1 MRHRPVKHSRKL
13 ALPALFSFL
22 LAGCTAL
29 PSLEERAPSQA
40 IAPGQAEQTQLGE
53 TLSELARSY
62 PDLSGIY
69 PLPDSHEAFAVRTLL
84 ADAAQKTLDVQ
95 YYIWRNDLTGT
106 LMMHSLKQAADRGVR
121 VRVLLDDSAGVGFDK
136 VLTTLNAHE
145 NIEVRL
151 FNPLAIRFPR
161 WINYVVDFRRV
172 NRRMHNKSFI
182 ADNQAAIIGG
192 RNIGD
197 EYFGA
202 AQDFLFSDMDVVAVG
217 PVVNDVSKDF
227 DRYWNSE
234 SAYPVSVLLPP
245 APPDALEKLRQRALA
260 TTADPKAKG
269 FVDAMQKSNL
279 VEELVNG
286 NINLVWAPVSMLSDD
301 PAKVLGHNS
310 DHEGVA
316 AELNR
321 ILDEP
326 TAHVELISSY
336 FVPAKNGTRTLVGLA
351 NRGIDVRVLTN
362 SLAAT
367 DVAAVHAG
375 YAKRRKPLLKAGVAL
390 YEMRP
395 KPDVNQ
401 HNNAAAPSNRK
412 RRKKRKPAFRTWRWG
427 LGGTPTGAG
436 PFGSANASLH
446 AKTLSIDDEKV
457 FVGSFNFDPR
467 SARLNT
473 ELGFLIDSPELSREI
488 TQTFMDQVPQ
498 TSYQVH
504 LDDNDELYWTRYDNG
519 ETVYFHT
526 EPEAS
531 LWRRIW
537 VGILSA
543 FPIEWM
549 L

>member
-1 MRHRPVKHSRKL
+1 M
-13 ALPALFSFL
+13 PAILSVL
-22 LAGCTAL
+22 LTGCTAL
-29 PSLEERAPSQA
+29 PSNHDRQASRAIPPQ
-40 IAPGQAEQTQLGE
+40 QAEQTQLGE
-53 TLSELARSY
+53 TLSQLAQSF
-62 PDLSGIY
+62 PGQSGIY
-69 PLPDSHEAFAVRTLL
+69 PLADSHEAFAVRTLL
-84 ADAAQKTLDVQ
+84 ADAAQKTLDIQ

-136 VLTTLNAHE
+136 ILATLNAHE

-172 NRRMHNKSFI
+172 NRRMHNKTFI

-202 AQDFLFSDMDVVAVG
+202 AQNFLFSDMDVVAVG
-217 PVVNDVSKDF
+217 PVVHDVSTDF
-227 DRYWNSE
+227 DSYWNSE
-234 SAYPVSVLLPP
+234 SAYPVASLLPP
-245 APPDALEKLRQRALA
+245 APPDALEKLRSRAVA
-260 TTADPKAKG
+260 TTADPKARA
-269 FVDAMQKSNL
+269 FVDAMRQSNL

-286 NINLVWAPVSMLSDD
+286 NIDLVWAPVRMLSDD
-301 PAKVLGHNS
+301 PAKVLGQASEEN
-310 DHEGVA
+310 GVA
-316 AELNR
+316 AELGR
-321 ILDEP
+321 ILDQP
-326 TAHVELISSY
+326 TSHIELISSY
-336 FVPAKNGTRTLVGLA
+336 FVPTRTGTRALVNLA
-351 NRGIDVRVLTN
+351 NQGIDIRILTN

-375 YAKRRKPLLKAGVAL
+375 YAKHRKPLLKAGITL

-395 KPDVNQ
+395 QPDTSQPVNRTGKHKKP
-401 HNNAAAPSNRK
+401 RK
-412 RRKKRKPAFRTWRWG
+412 RRKAAFRTWRWG
-427 LGGTPTGAG
+427 LGGVPSGYG

-446 AKTLSIDDEKV
+446 AKTLSIDDQKV

-473 ELGFLIDSPELSREI
+473 ELGFVIDSPELSRDI
-488 TQTFMDQVPQ
+488 TRTFMDQVPQ

-504 LDDNDELYWTRYDNG
+504 LDDNNELYWTRHDNG
-519 ETVYFHT
+519 QTMRFDT

-537 VGILSA
+537 VGVLSA